1 IGVTEDAHHVL
12 DVRVLGLDG
21 LATIRTRVAAEGD
34 GHIDVAVV
42 DGEGSG
48 IVRAS
53 EDRCHV
59 LGWVYAVRVLER
71 HVREL
76 VARSR
81 ARIDEG
87 YRLAAQL
94 FEGRDA
100 AIAPHVELRT
110 VRGGSLAYGSEDDGG
125 AVV

>member
-1 IGVTEDAHHVL
+1 GYEEKRLREGLACRAVSYVDHALSDLLDELRVEALTHDDAVVRDVIGVTEDAHHVL

-59 LGWVYAVRVLER
+59 LVWVYAVRV
-71 HVREL
+71 
-76 VARSR
+76 
-81 ARIDEG
+81 
-87 YRLAAQL
+87 
-94 FEGRDA
+94 
-100 AIAPHVELRT
+100 
-110 VRGGSLAYGSEDDGG
+110 
-125 AVV
+125 